1 MIAAAQPSS
10 RAPGHA
16 SGHGSPH
23 YGQLLWTLVRTD
35 FKSRYHASASGFL
48 WALLKPLVMFLVL
61 LGVFSFIFASQPNY
75 RLNLIIGLFLW
86 DFFNESTRVG
96 LTSLHAKGFLLGK
109 ARLPAWVVVVASTA
123 NALLT
128 MLVFAVIVTAFL
140 FATGRAP
147 GAAGLALF
155 LLYAGCLLAIVV
167 GFSLATS
174 ILFLRWRDLN
184 QIWEV
189 VLQAGFFVAPIVY
202 PLDILPER
210 FHKLLYFWPP
220 TPVIQFSRAV
230 LVEHAIPSLRGHLY
244 LLAGTAMILLTGAAI
259 FRRWRPRAAE
269 LL

>member
-1 MIAAAQPSS
+1 MS
-10 RAPGHA
+10 
-16 SGHGSPH
+16 
-23 YGQLLWTLVRTD
+23 
-35 FKSRYHASASGFL
+35 
-48 WALLKPLVMFLVL
+48 
-61 LGVFSFIFASQPNY
+61 
-75 RLNLIIGLFLW
+75 
-86 DFFNESTRVG
+86 
-96 LTSLHAKGFLLGK
+96 
-109 ARLPAWVVVVASTA
+109 
-123 NALLT
+123 
-128 MLVFAVIVTAFL
+128 
-140 FATGRAP
+140 
-147 GAAGLALF
+147 AAGLALF
-155 LLYAGCLLAIVV
+155 LLYAGCLLLIAI

-202 PLDILPER
+202 PLSIIPER

-244 LLAGTAMILLTGAAI
+244 LLAGTAIILATGAAI